1 MTVVRTE
8 VEVDAP
14 QDRVWR
20 VVADP
25 RNLRR
30 WDRHV
35 VAVRGVPDGGLQVG
49 TDYVTDIRFMGLTA
63 RIRARVLELESP
75 RYARLRL
82 SGPIEAI
89 VETSLQPVGDRRTR
103 LAQLVD
109 YRFIGGPLG
118 AFAASAVRSLGAQA
132 MLRRG
137 VLAQKYQAEAG

>member
-8 VEVDAP
+8 VEVDAS
-14 QDRVWR
+14 QERVWR

-25 RNLRR
+25 RNLPR

-35 VAVRGVPDGGLQVG
+35 VSVVGVPDGGLQEG
-49 TDYVTDIRFMGLTA
+49 IAYVTDIRFMGITA
-63 RIRARVLELESP
+63 RIRAKVLELESP
-75 RYARLRL
+75 RYARIRL
-82 SGPIEAI
+82 SGPLEAI
-89 VETSLQPVGDRRTR
+89 VETRLQPLGERRTR

-118 AFAASAVRSLGAQA
+118 AFAAGAIRSLGAQTV
-132 MLRRG
+132 LRRG